1 MVGLTYPQTE
11 YTQIHLYK
19 QYFES
24 GLETNFNYCKE
35 FILFILFF
43 YAKMVDKTNSEQSS
57 NSKHDFAVGKKT
69 EIRLSTINR
78 QNGLLIYDVRKTE
91 TISSKE

>member
-1 MVGLTYPQTE
+1 MYLPITQHPQRTFLKHMIALTYLQTE

-19 QYFES
+19 QYFEL
-24 GLETNFNYCKE
+24 GPETNFIYREE

-69 EIRLSTINR
+69 EIRFSTINR
-78 QNGLLIYDVRKTE
+78 
-91 TISSKE
+91 

>member
-43 YAKMVDKTNSEQSS
+43 YAKMVVKQTPS
-57 NSKHDFAVGKKT
+57 NQAIASMILPWVKKQ
-69 EIRLSTINR
+69 RYDLV
-78 QNGLLIYDVRKTE
+78 QLIVRMDYLFMMSE
-91 TISSKE
+91 TISSKK